1 MIETLQLDVIFV
13 SLEFMWNVINNHIDY
28 KYLQGSNEPWDCL
41 SCCSKIFP
49 FGKQTNKDFI
59 SSITATNLFSQGTIG
74 NKESLLSLKPPS
86 DLVLPYNQFTNTS
99 PEKTMPLKMLQ
110 TPYSLTLTKFNLYN
124 FLTNTNL
131 LPYFILMH
139 AL

>member
-1 MIETLQLDVIFV
+1 MIETLQLNVIFV

-49 FGKQTNKDFI
+49 FGKQTNEDFI
-59 SSITATNLFSQGTIG
+59 SSITATNLFSQGTIS